1 MGAYIK
7 HCDEVCDWVN
17 NVEDVELKYKI
28 VNLCD
33 LGDSHGQTDPKM
45 KSKCTNDWDFNEE
58 WCTLYL

>member
-17 NVEDVELKYKI
+17 NVEDVKPKYKI

-33 LGDSHGQTDPKM
+33 LGDSHGQTDPKIIIHD
-45 KSKCTNDWDFNEE
+45 KKKVTHPI
-58 WCTLYL
+58 